1 LRRDDGSSIDWK
13 ASLYYLIAFD
23 LFFQSTSGT
32 CLGLPSAEHIMRRI
46 NLQSANVA
54 RSNTIR
60 DINRQIV
67 LNYVRERGP
76 ISRSEIAHETAL
88 QRSTISLIMDELKAD
103 GLIQEVSG
111 ESSGGRPPILVSL
124 RTADAVAIG
133 VDLGTIKTVLATS
146 DLAGRVLEQEEF
158 TTNPDA
164 AKTIREIVR
173 RTRKLVASNKRTVE
187 GIGISLP
194 GLVDSDAGNVYIP
207 HFQWRDLPLAEEL
220 KAAVGLPVT
229 VDNDANSAA
238 LAELWFGRPEIRQ
251 VRDFIMVLVEEGLGT
266 GIVFD
271 GQVYRGEAGAAG
283 EFGHMTIGAGAPVAC
298 AAGSRECWEAFSSE
312 RAALARYQKLS
323 KSNGVSEVS
332 FAELVDLALKGERTA
347 RTALKETA
355 RYLGIGIAN
364 LIQGL
369 APQAVIVGGPIVRA
383 WSVIS
388 EDLKRAVETSIC
400 RGLPVIPIIAST
412 LGPQPTLMG
421 AISLVLA
428 SKFASVSVT

>member
-1 LRRDDGSSIDWK
+1 
-13 ASLYYLIAFD
+13 
-23 LFFQSTSGT
+23 
-32 CLGLPSAEHIMRRI
+32 MRRI

-76 ISRSEIAHETAL
+76 ISRSEIAQETAL
-88 QRSTISLIMDELKAD
+88 QRSTISLIMEELKAD
-103 GLIQEVSG
+103 GLIEEVSG
-111 ESSGGRPPILVSL
+111 ESTGGRPPILLSL

-133 VDLGTIKTVLATS
+133 VDLGTVKTVLATS

-158 TTNPDA
+158 ATDPDA

-173 RTRKLVASNKRTVE
+173 RARNLVARNKRTVE

-194 GLVDSDAGNVYIP
+194 GLVDADAGKMYIP
-207 HFQWRDLPLAEEL
+207 HFQWRDLPLVDEL
-220 KAAVGLPVT
+220 NAALGLPVT
-229 VDNDANSAA
+229 IDNDANSAA
-238 LAELWFGRPEIRQ
+238 LAELWFGRPEVRQ

-283 EFGHMTIGAGAPVAC
+283 EFGHMTIGVGAPVEC
-298 AAGSRECWEAFSSE
+298 AAGSRECWESFSSE
-312 RAALARYQKLS
+312 RAALARYANLS
-323 KSNGVSEVS
+323 RGSNGSNNTNS
-332 FAELVDLALKGERTA
+332 GRLIDLALEGDPSA
-347 RTALKETA
+347 CAALKETA
-355 RYLGIGIAN
+355 RYLGIGISN

-383 WSVIS
+383 WSVIT
-388 EDLKRAVETSIC
+388 EDLKGAVETGIC
-400 RGLPVIPIIAST
+400 RGLPSTPIIAST

-428 SKFASVSVT
+428 SKFASVSVI